1 MADRGIARPGRL
13 RPALVWGATLAL
25 FAALFALQDWASFE
39 ALPAAPATILGR
51 TAGYAACHG
60 LGGAAAGWL
69 AAGLFGRDGIA
80 GWALAVIGGL
90 AVTLLGGLVGGAI
103 FGLLGA
109 SGVGAPLV
117 EGAIRVGM
125 GPLNVPLAVAQRPAL
140 AAIWIV
146 AVAAAHL
153 WRRAAR

>member
-1 MADRGIARPGRL
+1 MADREIGRQGRL
-13 RPALVWGATLAL
+13 RPALVWGSTLAL

-60 LGGAAAGWL
+60 VGGAAAAWL
-69 AAGLFGRDGIA
+69 VAGLFGRDGIA
-80 GWALAVIGGL
+80 GWAVAVLAGL
-90 AVTLLGGLVGGAI
+90 GVTLLGGLVGGAI
-103 FGLLGA
+103 FGVLGA

-125 GPLNVPLAVAQRPAL
+125 GPLNVPLAVAQRPSL

-146 AVAAAHL
+146 AVIAAHL